1 MLRPVSFSIPSSTQ
15 LILLFNENVNQSVSK
30 SNFVVTSVSGNVD
43 DLRILGVEI
52 RGNRIDVFTSPQV
65 SGNFYTLKLI
75 DSSESD
81 FISTNGAPLVNDE
94 VSRELYFTGF
104 LNRNP
109 IRDQMYGNVP
119 KIYNLENSNI
129 KNLIDSTAEE
139 IFQAQK
145 DIGKV
150 LSNNFISENVIDEIR
165 TRSEGATDRLGYE
178 NAYEISKVSPNL
190 TGENLIF
197 SSLKYNENFSGERH
211 SSVPKHKISLQEV
224 FVSQEEI
231 SISSQGN
238 DFKGFLLSLKNKN
251 VIKLLSLELI
261 RAEDIINCNG
271 EIGTKY
277 LIENYKYS
285 IKDNSYDPS
294 FGFKL
299 PSLESNQ
306 ILLSEFGNIPEPK
319 LGDIIYVSYL
329 YRDNGIIVNKS
340 SIEVY
345 NLKTISAESIPS
357 NATTFF
363 LENAPIVDN
372 SNQIYT
378 IGGVIFRT
386 GENLNTIPPEFRKE
400 IPFNTSKIPSSPG
413 EYSVNYS
420 TGEVIVAGWE
430 KVGAG
435 TGNNAF
441 IASYQYRDNFI
452 KNLDFYYQDGDLVPS
467 NNRRIVGE
475 SVSIDFNYEKVYV
488 EGEDYLAPV
497 HVEVKNE
504 YVQNRFGTSF
514 SIIPQ
519 NSPVTNVFRI
529 YNQTTGEVY
538 NPLYFTNNEIF
549 FSGNRS
555 PEFKNQEN
563 EIAEFSTK
571 ELEKLEPFASFIIP
585 AFNVKIISNAST
597 NSINFYPGIPAEFI
611 DFNSQNYFIRSKG
624 VLGQD
629 PIEDLNIVFFGTPD
643 ANNLITSCAISP
655 TATLPS
661 INEQV
666 TIGTRGFAFNLEHNQ
681 ILDKNKNYI
690 GSFANTSV
698 EFSRTDI
705 FTKEKWFQ
713 GSKNLGFTSTGADKL
728 TADINGTKDDIFYQN
743 FSRLRKAGDY
753 AVDYVNGVVY
763 VAASLEQ
770 DFIFGT
776 INYSYGDIVTQSPNI
791 IAVTEIT
798 RKENSSDTTIDA
810 NIIYDNISFT
820 EKTISILDLDNS
832 LILSDLNLT
841 ANSGTNSLVNP
852 GIVLDDYTVAAPF
865 NISSLYGVYEESSL
879 TGSGVNSQVQS
890 SRMIEADS
898 SNINLPYENGGYN
911 LISNGIGT
919 FSGNIIDLKK
929 SINKRV
935 FIKNNNY
942 IIQISDSSFSSI
954 YDVIHQ
960 PTGKLVFDEFLNVE
974 KIESLEIVNT
984 FILGGNAIADIKSG
998 TILSSIDT
1006 TGDYLLDSMGRRF
1019 KIIGVD
1025 PILSK
1030 LTLESPAENN
1040 VTALT
1045 PSIGVASV
1053 VVKAT
1058 VTYID
1063 NIITISFPKDCFVN
1077 DKDPVIVRY
1086 LLDIT
1091 PQVGSKIAINANVG
1105 KIYTSYTYAYD
1116 DVYVYYEY
1124 GDNQID
1130 WSISNSVPSGQNY
1143 FVSYKYGALREALR
1157 ANFGLL
1163 TKLPF
1168 FTNFSLDVD
1177 RELYRNALKGTLQSF
1192 TKGPTIPAFKGLVSS
1207 FTDIEPEIKESV
1219 FGNWI
1224 LGRDFSNPDQI
1235 RVDGDLQFKPA
1246 KFSEGIYISDNT
1258 IVSMPAVSNLNLS
1271 EGTIS
1276 SWVQP
1281 DWGGIDND
1289 ATIQVEVENIG
1300 EKTYT
1305 YKPGTKLFDAVNN
1318 FSIIDSDLV
1327 IGGADFAAPSIDI
1340 HNFDVSLQNGTES
1353 TQIGPYGFLK
1363 KDSSLTRLVPSTH
1376 EIDALV
1382 RNFDIISNPISFEQ
1396 GKAISSPFHFSLD
1409 DGNKKIFINLS
1420 IQPVFDSLQNLLTF
1434 NIVDEDLTYSN
1445 LPKYDRLHS
1454 VLNCNCIIV
1463 DTIQELSLFRDKDA
1477 YAIKVNLNQLI
1488 NIKNNLINFENSP
1501 KIFKLIDSKNSI
1513 YEVLGF
1519 YDDSDKLFSSS
1530 IPNLISS
1537 VLIARIPENRDTRT
1551 SGGTDSFNQIPDS
1564 SLTFLVQTAE
1574 IIFDSQSNSKL
1585 AFGISDYKINLDFYQ
1600 KTSILVSRK
1609 PIDNIVDI
1617 NIKNQNISKD
1627 FVIFYTD
1634 LLNTN
1639 QFDLIKSKINIISE
1653 DYISQLNNQLFIGT
1667 LDSNS
1672 KNIFSIFKIKYN
1684 IFNRFNLSDIYIG
1697 SLGYNPTEN
1706 PFYINKYNTPNSTIG
1721 LPINSDVDEGIFIGF
1736 DELCVSPLSKDSG
1749 QWVFRT
1755 RAKRNIVVPTSVL
1768 VSGLGIYQNILDSV
1782 GIDHNFSGTIK
1793 TEGEFSSVVRARRS
1807 EDGTGCPDST
1817 VCEADYRFCGEGLL
1831 EEVGWTKLNY
1841 SDSQLINT
1849 ILGGFSGERSAW
1861 MKYGNHSSQ
1870 TDTGIY
1876 RQGPSSNL
1884 NFRPEHNSNLGN
1896 FTYTEVPCYNG
1907 NYQITVSFRPSQWA
1921 QQISST
1927 NLGYFGGQISGNIIG
1942 IVPIHIVDH
1951 EINIKLALAVS
1962 TSATPLLLTINNE
1975 TQEILDISFLAWS
1988 TNFFTSLTLNK
1999 DSVNGILEISSDNI
2013 IITKIPLS
2021 QIYGSGIVTC
2031 SQFSSPT
2038 LASYVF
2044 DGTLID
2050 TDLFHSQFA
2059 GNILD
2064 IDLIEFSGRYEVGV
2078 NTLESDDIFIS
2089 TDSKI
2094 DFNFVNPAF
2103 VPDGYDG
2110 YGYIPE
2116 SKYDVDE
2123 IYFTSDRFRYLF
2135 DSGEMDAK
2143 NRISIFKDGKGFL
2156 NFRIFDREFKDT
2168 NIYNIAANIKHF
2180 KPGELHHIAASWRAN
2195 SLVERDE
2202 MHLFIDGKEVPN
2214 LFKFGGLV
2222 KTRVNDKFSDI
2233 NKEVLQDYLINGI
2246 TYYPTYND
2254 GTILAGD
2261 TGFTSIQAGFTQD
2274 MIGRSVIIT
2283 GPLFA
2288 DALIGKQYIINS
2300 VNGNE
2305 VTFVSGSNLNIVTF
2319 TSSISNIE
2327 FTFPPT
2333 AGIQNQ
2339 IFTDLRNDR
2348 FMIVRKDCNQDTF
2361 ELGGIQYYIDSGNI
2375 ILINDGNII
2384 NPQFRVNIDSR
2395 IIEFI
2400 GQDFNCNYVSSISY
2414 SDLNIHI
2421 ETFGLKFENCK
2432 DTIRLSSSSY
2442 HIKDNLKEDPY
2453 SGKSIVLSRTAEP
2466 ASLSDVEIRRV
2477 ILPRTIPEP
2486 ADIISAYGYY
2496 LVSFTIDL
2504 DNSTGIYS
2512 LTSEPG
2518 QVYKANKGRYLRIN
2532 FDSDN
2537 AVFCDSYQAIN
2548 PFALDGYDGYDGYVS
2563 SNLNKITVYGTTK
2576 VPMANAQNSFAL
2588 VPGQETFEITKN
2600 GIKDGV
2606 VLFETV
2612 TQITGTLL
2620 VADPDYEPCVIEL
2633 MEKDLITVSNN
2644 NGEYAEIY
2652 RWINGSFILTMAGS
2666 NGFYPFELH
2675 PGLYTIEYPTHL
2687 RLKLPNVGD
2696 RMFIGCDMHGQ
2707 LQFGGIVDEFR
2718 ITTEMSSDTKN
2729 FEKNTN
2735 GTSNI
2740 TSLYTNP
2747 NPSCPD
2753 DQTLVLIHF
2762 DDPIYFQSRR
2772 LRQKVF
2778 LDELNNFKFQLD
2790 FEDRKELLKYINR
2803 KEDFVSKMIRNGF
2816 DSNIALQTYIECH
2829 GAEGGPIFNESRF
2842 IRKDKMFI
2850 SETSVNSNFG
2860 RSARFF
2866 QDSPLLIPNRF
2877 AEFRNNEGTMEFWV
2891 SPLLDTAIDT
2901 DERYYID
2908 IYSTTQKR
2916 VKSIGPRLISLPTSA
2931 KKILSIKLIQA
2942 TQEFSSFY
2950 TAEEESSIL
2959 FDELTRSKVTGRLEG
2974 GSGTQNDFSMGSRL
2988 SSDGKT
2994 IELMSALPGAEID
3007 VIVTYIPLDSS
3018 GDRISVYKDKQSN
3031 IIFRIIASNV
3041 TFTATKKVDWTRNS
3055 WHRIMCVWK
3064 ANSDSDLM
3072 RLFVDGDEVGLINY
3086 GDDNLI
3092 YGDNFIYGQTTKNAY
3107 SSKKLKYNILLGDE
3121 FKNIVIGSDIF
3132 QNLHAASRMDN
3143 VRFSSIIRPLILDP
3157 GGYYIDP
3164 NFSTNLNTLLPA
3176 NRDSYT
3182 TLLLDFESDTTNDQ
3196 YATVIDPIRGI
3207 YNFDINIIDNFEKIN
3222 DDLTEDLIVEL
3233 VNTLKPAHSNA
3244 LVLFP
3249 RDPCSIYGYLQ
3260 VQNFYAEPVK
3270 ITSERV
3276 NRDRF
3281 IRLIE

>member
-30 SNFVVTSVSGNVD
+30 TNFVVTSVSGNVD
-43 DLRILGVEI
+43 DPRVLGVEI
-52 RGNRIDVFTSPQV
+52 RGNRVDVFTSPQV
-65 SGNFYTLKLI
+65 SGNFYTLKLV
-75 DSSESD
+75 DSSDSD
-81 FISTNGAPLVNDE
+81 FVSANGSPLINDE

-150 LSNNFISENVIDEIR
+150 LSNNFISETVIDEIR

-178 NAYEISKVSPNL
+178 NAYEISKVSPSL
-190 TGENLIF
+190 TGENLTF
-197 SSLKYNENFSGERH
+197 SSIKYSQEFSGERH
-211 SSVPKHKISLQEV
+211 SAVPKHKISLQEV

-238 DFKGFLLSLKNKN
+238 GFQGFLLSLKNKN
-251 VIKLLSLELI
+251 IIKLLSLELVT
-261 RAEDIINCNG
+261 AEDIVNCNG

-299 PSLESNQ
+299 TSLDSNQ

-319 LGDIIYVSYL
+319 LGDTLYVSYL
-329 YRDNGIIVNKS
+329 YKDNGIIINES

-378 IGGVIFRT
+378 LGGVVFRI
-386 GENLNTIPPEFRKE
+386 GENLNTIPEEFKKE

-413 EYSVNYS
+413 EYSVNYA
-420 TGEVIVAGWE
+420 TGEVIVAGGSR
-430 KVGAG
+430 VGAG

-441 IASYQYRDNFI
+441 IASYQYRDNFV
-452 KNLDFYYQDGDLVPS
+452 KNLDFYYQNGDLVPS
-467 NNRRIVGE
+467 NTRRIIDEAVT
-475 SVSIDFNYEKVYV
+475 IDFNYEKVYV

-519 NSPVTNVFRI
+519 NSPITNVFRI

-538 NPLYFTNNEIF
+538 NPLYFTSNEIY

-555 PEFKNQEN
+555 PEFKNQDNEN
-563 EIAEFSTK
+563 AEFSIK
-571 ELEKLEPFASFIIP
+571 ELEKLEPFASFVIP

-611 DFNSQNYFIRSKG
+611 DFNSQDYFIRSKG

-629 PIEDLNIVFFGTPD
+629 PIEDLNIIFFATPD

-661 INEQV
+661 INEKV

-681 ILDKNKNYI
+681 ILDRNKNYI
-690 GSFANTSV
+690 GSFSNTSI

-705 FTKEKWFQ
+705 FAKEKWFQ
-713 GSKNLGFTSTGADKL
+713 ESKNLGFTNTGTDKL
-728 TADINGTKDDIFYQN
+728 SAEINGSKDDVFYQN
-743 FSRLRKAGDY
+743 FSRLRKVGDY
-753 AVDYVNGVVY
+753 AVDYANGVVY
-763 VAASLEQ
+763 VAASSIQ
-770 DFIFGT
+770 DFVFGT
-776 INYSYGDIVTQSPNI
+776 INYSYGDIVTQASNI

-798 RKENSSDTTIDA
+798 RKQNSSDTTIDA
-810 NIIYDNISFT
+810 NIIYDNISFA
-820 EKTISILDLDNS
+820 EKTISVLDLDNS
-832 LILSDLNLT
+832 LILSNLNLT
-841 ANSGTNSLVNP
+841 VNDVNNSLVNP
-852 GIVLDDYTVAAPF
+852 GFVLEDYTVAAPF
-865 NISSLYGVYEESSL
+865 NIGSLYGAYKQDSL
-879 TGSGVNSQVQS
+879 SGVGLRSEVQS
-890 SRMIEADS
+890 SRLIEADS

-911 LISNGIGT
+911 LVSNGIGT

-929 SINKRV
+929 SVNKRV
-935 FIKNNNY
+935 FIKDNNY
-942 IIQISDSSFSSI
+942 VIQIPDSSFSSI

-974 KIESLEIVNT
+974 KIESLEIVNS
-984 FILGGNAIADIKSG
+984 FVFGGNAIADIKSG
-998 TILSSIDT
+998 TILTSIDT
-1006 TGDYLLDSMGRRF
+1006 NGDYLLDSMGRRF

-1040 VTALT
+1040 ITAIV
-1045 PSIGVASV
+1045 PSLGNASV
-1053 VVKAT
+1053 VVKAA
-1058 VTYID
+1058 VTYVN
-1063 NIITISFPKDCFVN
+1063 NIVTISFPKDCFVN

-1091 PQVGSKIAINANVG
+1091 PEVGTKIAINADFG
-1105 KIYTSYTYAYD
+1105 KIYVSYTYAYD

-1130 WSISNSVPSGQNY
+1130 WSISNSISSGQNY

-1177 RELYRNALKGTLQSF
+1177 RELYRSALKGTLQSF

-1207 FTDIEPEIKESV
+1207 FTDIDPEITESV

-1224 LGRDFSNPDQI
+1224 LGRDFSNPDQ
-1235 RVDGDLQFKPA
+1235 VMVEGDLQFKPA

-1258 IVSMPAVSNLNLS
+1258 VVSMPSISNLNLS
-1271 EGTIS
+1271 EGTVS
-1276 SWVQP
+1276 SWIQA
-1281 DWGGIDND
+1281 DWSGIDND
-1289 ATIQVEVENIG
+1289 ATLQIKVENIG
-1300 EKTYT
+1300 DKTYT
-1305 YKPGTKLFDAVNN
+1305 YRPGSKIFDAIND
-1318 FSIIDSDLV
+1318 FSIIDSELV
-1327 IGGADFAAPSIDI
+1327 VGGSDFAAPSIDV
-1340 HNFDVSLQNGTES
+1340 HNFDVLLQDGSEVV
-1353 TQIGPYGFLK
+1353 QIGPYGLLK
-1363 KDSSLTRLVPSTH
+1363 KELSLTRLTPSLH
-1376 EIDALV
+1376 DVDILV
-1382 RNFDIISNPISFEQ
+1382 RGFDIVNSPISFEYN
-1396 GKAISSPFHFSLD
+1396 KSVSNPFHFSLD

-1420 IQPVFDSLQNLLTF
+1420 IQPVFDSLQNLLSFT
-1434 NIVDEDLTYSN
+1434 IVEQDLVYSN

-1454 VLNCNCIIV
+1454 VLNCSCAV
-1463 DTIQELSLFRDKDA
+1463 DDTIQELSLFRDKKT
-1477 YAIKVNLNQLI
+1477 YGIKVNLNQLV
-1488 NIKNNLINFENSP
+1488 NIKDNLINFENNP
-1501 KIFKLIDSKNSI
+1501 KIFKLIDSENSV
-1513 YEVLGF
+1513 YEILGL
-1519 YDDSDKLFSSS
+1519 YDDSNKLLTNS
-1530 IPNLISS
+1530 IPELVSAVLIS
-1537 VLIARIPENRDTRT
+1537 RIPENKETRT
-1551 SGGTDSFNQIPDS
+1551 SGGTDSFNQLPVGA
-1564 SLTFLVQTAE
+1564 LTFLIQTAE
-1574 IIFDSQSNSKL
+1574 IIFESQNNSKL
-1585 AFGISDYKINLDFYQ
+1585 AFGTLDYKINLDFYQ
-1600 KTSILVSRK
+1600 KTSFLVSRN

-1627 FVIFYTD
+1627 FIMFYTD
-1634 LLNTN
+1634 LLDTN
-1639 QFDLIKSKINIISE
+1639 QFNLIKSKINIISE
-1653 DYISQLNNQLFIGT
+1653 DYISQINNQLFVGT

-1684 IFNRFNLSDIYIG
+1684 IINRFNLSDIYIG

-1706 PFYINKYNTPNSTIG
+1706 PFYINKYNTPNSTVG
-1721 LPINSDVDEGIFIGF
+1721 LPINSDIDEGIFIGF
-1736 DELCVSPLSKDSG
+1736 DDLCTSPLSRDSG

-1755 RAKRNIVVPTSVL
+1755 RAKRNVVVPVSVS
-1768 VSGLGIYQNILDSV
+1768 VSGIGVYQNVLDSV
-1782 GIDHNFSGTIK
+1782 GIEHSFSGTIK
-1793 TEGEFSSVVRARRS
+1793 SEGEFSSVVRARRA

-1831 EEVGWTKLNY
+1831 EDVGWAKLNH

-1861 MKYGNHSSQ
+1861 MKFGSFPSQ
-1870 TDTGIY
+1870 TDLGIY
-1876 RQGPSSNL
+1876 RQGPSTNL
-1884 NFRPEHNSNLGN
+1884 NFKPEHNSDLGN
-1896 FTYTEVPCYNG
+1896 FIYTEIPCSNG
-1907 NYQITVSFRPSQWA
+1907 SYQATVSFRPSQWA
-1921 QQISST
+1921 QSITST
-1927 NLGYFGGQISGNIIG
+1927 NLGYFNGQISGNLIG

-1962 TSATPLLLTINNE
+1962 SSATPLLLTINNE
-1975 TQEILDISFLAWS
+1975 TQEILDISFLPWAS
-1988 TNFFTSLTLNK
+1988 NVFTSLTLNK
-1999 DSVNGILEISSDNI
+1999 DSTNGILEISNNNI
-2013 IITKIPLS
+2013 IVTKIPLA
-2021 QIYGSGIVTC
+2021 QVYGSGTIAC

-2038 LASYVF
+2038 LVSYIF

-2050 TDLFHSQFA
+2050 SDLFHTQFA

-2064 IDLIEFSGRYEVGV
+2064 VDLIEFSGRYEVGI

-2103 VPDGYDG
+2103 NPDGYEGYDG

-2116 SKYDVDE
+2116 SRYDVDE
-2123 IYFTSDRFRYLF
+2123 IYFTSDRFRFLF

-2156 NFRIFDREFKDT
+2156 NFRIFDRESKDT
-2168 NIYNIAANIKHF
+2168 NIFNIAANIKHF
-2180 KPGELHHIAASWRAN
+2180 KSGELHHIAASWRAN
-2195 SLVERDE
+2195 SLVEKDE
-2202 MHLFIDGKEVPN
+2202 MHLFVDGKEVPN

-2222 KTRVNDKFSDI
+2222 KTKLNDKFSDI

-2254 GTILAGD
+2254 GTVLAGD

-2274 MIGRSVIIT
+2274 MIGRSIIIT
-2283 GPLFA
+2283 GPSFA
-2288 DALIGKQYIINS
+2288 DVLIGKQYIINS

-2319 TSSISNIE
+2319 TSSINNIE

-2339 IFTDLRNDR
+2339 IVTDLRNDR
-2348 FMIVRKDCNQDTF
+2348 FMVVRKDCNQNTF
-2361 ELGGIQYYIDSGNI
+2361 ELGGIQYYIESGNI
-2375 ILINDGNII
+2375 ILINDTNII
-2384 NPQFRVNIDSR
+2384 NPQFRVNIDLR

-2400 GQDFNCNYVSSISY
+2400 GQDSNCNYVSSISY
-2414 SDLNIHI
+2414 SDLDIHL

-2442 HIKDNLKEDPY
+2442 HIMDKLKEDPY
-2453 SGKSIVLSRTAEP
+2453 SGKSIILSRSAEP
-2466 ASLSDVEIRRV
+2466 ASLNDVQIRRV

-2486 ADIISAYGYY
+2486 IDIVSAYGYY
-2496 LVSFTIDL
+2496 LVSFTINL

-2518 QVYKANKGRYLRIN
+2518 QVYKTNKGRYLRIN

-2537 AVFCDSYQAIN
+2537 AVFCDSYQAVA
-2548 PFALDGYDGYDGYVS
+2548 PFVLDGYDGYVS

-2576 VPMANAQNSFAL
+2576 TPVGNNQNSFAL
-2588 VPGQETFEITKN
+2588 IPGQETFEITKN
-2600 GIKDGV
+2600 GIKDGI

-2633 MEKDLITVSNN
+2633 MEKDLITTSNN
-2644 NGEYAEIY
+2644 NGEYAEVY
-2652 RWINGSFILTMAGS
+2652 KWINGSFLLTTAGS

-2696 RMFIGCDMHGQ
+2696 RLFIGCDMHGQ
-2707 LQFGGIVDEFR
+2707 LQFGGIIDEFK

-2729 FEKNTN
+2729 FERNTS

-2740 TSLYTNP
+2740 TSLYTSP

-2778 LDELNNFKFQLD
+2778 LDELNNFKFKLD

-2816 DSNIALQTYIECH
+2816 DPSIALQTYIECH

-2850 SETSVNSNFG
+2850 SETSVNTKFG
-2860 RSARFF
+2860 RSARYFH
-2866 QDSPLLIPNRF
+2866 DAPLLIPNRF
-2877 AEFRNNEGTMEFWV
+2877 AEFRNNEGTIEFWV

-2931 KKILSIKLIQA
+2931 KKILSIKLLQA
-2942 TQEFSSFY
+2942 TQEFASFY
-2950 TAEEESSIL
+2950 TPEEESVIL
-2959 FDELTRSKVTGRLEG
+2959 FDELTRSKATGRLEG
-2974 GSGTQNDFSMGSRL
+2974 GSGTQNDFAIGSRL

-2994 IELMSALPGAEID
+2994 IELINALPGAETD

-3031 IIFRIIASNV
+3031 IVFKITASNI
-3041 TFTATKKVDWTRNS
+3041 TFSATKKVDWTRNS

-3086 GDDNLI
+3086 GDENLV
-3092 YGDNFIYGQTTKNAY
+3092 YGDNFIYGQTAKNIYA
-3107 SSKKLKYNILLGDE
+3107 SKKLKYNILLGDE

-3143 VRFSSIIRPLILDP
+3143 VRFSSVIRPLILDP

-3164 NFSTNLNTLLPA
+3164 NFSANLNTLLPV

-3182 TLLLDFESDTTNDQ
+3182 TLLLDFESDTINDQ

-3207 YNFDINIIDNFEKIN
+3207 YNFDINIIDNFDKIN
-3222 DDLTEDLIVEL
+3222 DDLTEDLIVDL

-3260 VQNFYAEPVK
+3260 VQNFYAEPIK